1 MKRNAGAPRGALV
14 KGVVGVTIAA
24 GLSMFSTV
32 AVAKDGF
39 PQQIIV
45 KYKENALL
53 SKKTESAIGDR
64 LRAIGQRRG
73 MLLQRMRTMGTGA
86 EVIRIDRDLDD
97 RELADVLAEF
107 KADPRV
113 EYAEEDIIV
122 KPFLTPN
129 DTRYNEQWHHFENA
143 AGIRSPTAWDITTGT
158 GATIAIIDTGHR
170 PHADFGSAIVGGYDF
185 ISSTTNN
192 DGNGRDSD
200 ASDPGDYNSA
210 GQCGVG
216 SPASNSSWHGTHVT
230 GIAAARG
237 NNALGVAGVAYNARI
252 VSVRA
257 LGRCGG
263 SISDI
268 ADAIIWASGGTV
280 SGVPA
285 NPNPARVL
293 NLSLGGGGTCS
304 ATSQAAVNSARSR
317 NSTVVVAA
325 GNSNQNAANFNPAS
339 CTGVITV
346 ASLGRTG
353 ARAGYSNFGATVEIA
368 APGGD
373 QSTGTAN
380 GILSTLNSGT
390 TVPGADSYAFYQGTS
405 MAAPVVAGVAAMLY
419 AQNPSITPDQVLAR
433 IQSTARAFPVSC
445 SGGCGSGVINA
456 TAALTGSTPPPPP
469 PPSCPTGYTA
479 YTGTVASVNGSV
491 YAPNT
496 TGFTVPAAGTALGGI
511 LTGPTGTDFDLYLQ
525 RRLSGGTTWS
535 NVASSLSATS
545 SETISTTGTT
555 GYNYRWRI
563 YSYAGT
569 GTFTFCGRPQ

>member
-1 MKRNAGAPRGALV
+1 M
-14 KGVVGVTIAA
+14 
-24 GLSMFSTV
+24 
-32 AVAKDGF
+32 
-39 PQQIIV
+39 
-45 KYKENALL
+45 
-53 SKKTESAIGDR
+53 
-64 LRAIGQRRG
+64 
-73 MLLQRMRTMGTGA
+73 
-86 EVIRIDRDLDD
+86 
-97 RELADVLAEF
+97 
-107 KADPRV
+107 
-113 EYAEEDIIV
+113 
-122 KPFLTPN
+122 
-129 DTRYNEQWHHFENA
+129 
-143 AGIRSPTAWDITTGT
+143 
-158 GATIAIIDTGHR
+158 
-170 PHADFGSAIVGGYDF
+170 
-185 ISSTTNN
+185 
-192 DGNGRDSD
+192 
-200 ASDPGDYNSA
+200 
-210 GQCGVG
+210 
-216 SPASNSSWHGTHVT
+216 T

-285 NPNPARVL
+285 NPNPAQVL
-293 NLSLGGGGTCS
+293 NLSLGGGGACS

-405 MAAPVVAGVAAMLY
+405 MASPVVAGVAALLY

-433 IQSTARAFPVSC
+433 IQSTARAFPVTC
-445 SGGCGSGVINA
+445 SGGCGAGVINA
-456 TAALTGSTPPPPP
+456 TAALTGTTPPPPP
-469 PPSCPTGYTA
+469 PPSCPTGYTS
-479 YTGTVASVNGSV
+479 YTGTVSTVNGSV

-496 TGFTVPAAGTALGGI
+496 TGFTVATGTALNGI
-511 LTGPTGTDFDLYLQ
+511 LTGPAGTDFDLYLQ
-525 RRLSGGTTWS
+525 RRSSTGTTWS
-535 NVASSLSATS
+535 NVVSATTTSS
-545 SETISTTGTT
+545 SETINSTGSS
-555 GYNYRWRI
+555 GFNYRWRI